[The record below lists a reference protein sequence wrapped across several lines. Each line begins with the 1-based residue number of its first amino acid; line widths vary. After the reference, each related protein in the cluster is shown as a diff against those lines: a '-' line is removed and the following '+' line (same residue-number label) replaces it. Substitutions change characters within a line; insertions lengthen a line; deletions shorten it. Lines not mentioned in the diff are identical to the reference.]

1 MRSSQDEGIAT
12 SQPGLRQTSPA
23 AFQQLSP
30 SHFLPLPSFKQCDN
44 MAVPF
49 GISIGDFIAVGRLAY
64 QIAQAL
70 SETRGAVSD
79 YSSLIEMLKS
89 LSGSLQ
95 TVSEFISGP
104 STESMVKP
112 DKALINGINYHVQ
125 CCQRL
130 LCQFTVNI
138 YVL

>member
-1 MRSSQDEGIAT
+1 MV
-12 SQPGLRQTSPA
+12 
-23 AFQQLSP
+23 
-30 SHFLPLPSFKQCDN
+30 
-44 MAVPF
+44 VPF
-49 GISIGDFIAVGRLAY
+49 GISIGDFVAVGNLAY

-95 TVSEFISGP
+95 TVSGFISGS
-104 STESMVKP
+104 STGAMVKP
-112 DKALINGINYHVQ
+112 DIALINGINYHVQ

-138 YVL
+138 YII

>member
-1 MRSSQDEGIAT
+1 
-12 SQPGLRQTSPA
+12 
-23 AFQQLSP
+23 
-30 SHFLPLPSFKQCDN
+30 

-49 GISIGDFIAVGRLAY
+49 GISIGDFIAVGSLAY

-95 TVSEFISGP
+95 TVSDFISGP

>member
-1 MRSSQDEGIAT
+1 MV
-12 SQPGLRQTSPA
+12 
-23 AFQQLSP
+23 
-30 SHFLPLPSFKQCDN
+30 
-44 MAVPF
+44 VPF
-49 GISIGDFIAVGRLAY
+49 GISIGDFIAVGSLAY

-89 LSGSLQ
+89 LGGSLQ
-95 TVSEFISGP
+95 TVADFISGP
-104 STESMVKP
+104 STEAMVKP

-138 YVL
+138 YVQ